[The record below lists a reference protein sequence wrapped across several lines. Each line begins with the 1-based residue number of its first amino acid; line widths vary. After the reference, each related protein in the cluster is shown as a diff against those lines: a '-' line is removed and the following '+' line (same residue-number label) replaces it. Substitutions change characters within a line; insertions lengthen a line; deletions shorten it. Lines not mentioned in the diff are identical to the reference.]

1 MATNQ
6 ISTYYFCLV
15 IVRLGRRFLIVQQ
28 NKNNQWY
35 LPGGRIGQG
44 EELALSAARQ
54 CLEETGIPVVLDGVV
69 RVQHTL
75 REDGKARVR
84 IIFTAYPDSDIAPKT
99 NADVHSVRAAWV
111 TLDELE
117 QMPLR
122 GREVVDLFRYVAY
135 GGVVYPMQ
143 ILGSEKI
150 RIK

>member
-1 MATNQ
+1 MASNQ
-6 ISTYYFCLV
+6 IPTYYFCLI

-35 LPGGRIGQG
+35 LPGGRIAQG
-44 EELALSAARQ
+44 EELALSAAKQ
-54 CLEETGIPVVLDGVV
+54 CLEETGIPVILDGIV
-69 RVQHTL
+69 RIQHTL
-75 REDGKARVR
+75 RDDGKARVR
-84 IIFTAYPDSDIAPKT
+84 VIYTAYPDSDLAPKS
-99 NADVHSVRAAWV
+99 NADEHSVRAAWV

-135 GGVVYPMQ
+135 GGVTYPLSV
-143 ILGSEKI
+143 LGSEKL

>member
-1 MATNQ
+1 MATTQ
-6 ISTYYFCLV
+6 IPTYYFSLV

-35 LPGGRIGQG
+35 LPGGRIEQG
-44 EELALSAARQ
+44 EELPLAAAQQ
-54 CLEETGIPVVLDGVV
+54 CLRETGIPVVLDGIV
-69 RVQHTL
+69 RIQHTL

-84 IIFTAYPDSDIAPKT
+84 TIFTAYPDSDIAPKT
-99 NADVHSVRAAWV
+99 NPDQHSVRAAWV

-135 GGVVYPMQ
+135 GGTVYPMQ
-143 ILGSEKI
+143 VLGSEKM